1 MAKKYAGKK
10 MSLLDIIQEGN
21 YGLMRAINKF
31 DYNKGFKF
39 STYATWWIRQS
50 ISRAIAEQDR
60 TIRVP
65 VHMVDSLNKFK
76 RAYSKLVQELGY
88 EPDKKLLAKKFKIS
102 LEQVEEYLK
111 LAQDTVSLDTPV
123 GENEDTLLVDLLEDR
138 YNDTPEESYQNKIM
152 NSEIYKA
159 LDTLTNKEKVV
170 IEMRY
175 GLIDGTTY
183 TLDEVGAVYG
193 VTRERIRQI
202 ESSAIKKLTMPNRSK
217 YLQAL
222 L

>member
-1 MAKKYAGKK
+1 M
-10 MSLLDIIQEGN
+10 
-21 YGLMRAINKF
+21 
-31 DYNKGFKF
+31 
-39 STYATWWIRQS
+39 
-50 ISRAIAEQDR
+50 
-60 TIRVP
+60 
-65 VHMVDSLNKFK
+65 
-76 RAYSKLVQELGY
+76 VQELGY